1 MSLTVSHLAAI
12 HDKKAGGTS
21 VAIPAACPFSSI
33 SQTAPSASTPAAGKK
48 QRIDETKL
56 CPIPQ
61 PPTAWLT
68 GNLSELN
75 PAFAAQSVWRLAG
88 IYGDIFQLDLV
99 SEKVIVVSSHELV
112 RECFDQSRFDKGI
125 TGAVTE
131 VRDLLGDGLF
141 TGKTQEEVPLPLHLL
156 TSSSSIEK
164 SC

>member
-1 MSLTVSHLAAI
+1 MSLTISNLAGL

-21 VAIPAACPFSSI
+21 VTIPAACPFSSI
-33 SQTAPSASTPAAGKK
+33 SQAAPSASTPATGKE
-48 QRIDETKL
+48 QHIDETKL

-61 PPTAWLT
+61 PPPAWLT

-75 PAFAAQSVWRLAG
+75 PAFSAQSIWRLAG

-99 SEKVIVVSSHELV
+99 SEKVVVVSSHELAQ
-112 RECFDQSRFDKGI
+112 ELFDQSRFDKGI

-141 TGKTQEEVPLPLHLL
+141 TGKTQEEVLYRCHCI
-156 TSSSSIEK
+156 S
-164 SC
+164 